1 MIHKISAKI
10 ILFYLILASSITY
23 GDENKSNRIEV
34 LVNESVITKYD
45 IFQRV
50 RMDSILNRF
59 EINENNYN
67 LLINKVIDDLI
78 IEKLKNKKIDE
89 YNITYDKDE
98 FAKQERRF
106 YSSLDYE
113 EKELRELF
121 DLNNVNYI
129 YLLDFIETEL
139 KWQKLIYG
147 LYLRVISVTDQ
158 EINNLISNNPNI
170 NEEIASEIIL
180 QKQLDIKSK
189 KLIKDLRDEATI
201 EYK

>member
-1 MIHKISAKI
+1 MIYKISAK
-10 ILFYLILASSITY
+10 LILIYILVSSITY

-50 RMDSILNRF
+50 RMESILNRL

-67 LLINKVIDDLI
+67 QLLNKVIDDLI

-89 YNITYDKDE
+89 YNITFDKAE
-98 FAKQERRF
+98 FAKQEERF
-106 YSSLDYE
+106 YSSLDYKE
-113 EKELRELF
+113 IELRELF

-139 KWQKLIYG
+139 KWQKLIYS

>member
-1 MIHKISAKI
+1 MIYKISAK
-10 ILFYLILASSITY
+10 LILIYFILVSSITY

-50 RMDSILNRF
+50 KMDSILNRL

-67 LLINKVIDDLI
+67 QLLNKVIDDLI

-89 YNITYDKDE
+89 YNITFDKAE
-98 FAKQERRF
+98 FAKQKERF
-106 YSSLDYE
+106 YSSLDYKE
-113 EKELRELF
+113 IELRELF

-170 NEEIASEIIL
+170 NEEIAGEIIL